1 MLEQRVNSNSELAR
15 PEPENI
21 MDLLAAWFVL
31 ALGVFI
37 AAKLVSGVEVPDFWD
52 AIVVAAVFGTL
63 NFLLGW
69 LFFIVIGIATL
80 GIGFLLFF
88 TTRWVVNAIMLML
101 TASFTPRLR
110 IRGFGTAMIASL
122 VISVVAFAADKLLMD

>member
-1 MLEQRVNSNSELAR
+1 
-15 PEPENI
+15 
-21 MDLLAAWFVL
+21 MDLIAAWFIL

-52 AIVVAAVFGTL
+52 AIVVAAVFGSL

-88 TTRWVVNAIMLML
+88 LTRWVVNAIMLQL
-101 TASFTPRLR
+101 TTLFTDR
-110 IRGFGTAMIASL
+110 IRVRGFGSALIASL

>member
-1 MLEQRVNSNSELAR
+1 
-15 PEPENI
+15 
-21 MDLLAAWFVL
+21 MDLLIAWFIL
-31 ALGVFI
+31 ALGVFV
-37 AAKLVSGVEVPDFWD
+37 AAKVVSGVEVPDFWD
-52 AIVVAAVFGTL
+52 AVVVAAVFGTL

-88 TTRWVVNAIMLML
+88 ITRWVVNAIMLML

-110 IRGFGTAMIASL
+110 IRGFGSAMIAAL
-122 VISVVAFAADKLLMD
+122 VISVVGFAADKLLMD

>member
-1 MLEQRVNSNSELAR
+1 MLERRVNSISEPAR

-88 TTRWVVNAIMLML
+88 ITRWVVNAIMLML